1 MVHANWTRIAC
12 VTSGC
17 LPAVHGQSVPLFCGC
32 HFIVEFASDLP
43 TRRTR
48 AGACWPDAPR
58 FSHLR
63 GPCATASSTS
73 LRTCV
78 RRARRLEPGCS
89 PPPPNSHAPG
99 ASRAPSLR
107 AQRLCLSGCTPPP
120 PRRTSCRPFC
130 LLPPTR
136 GPAWPTVPGAL
147 RRADR
152 TCHGVGPPRLPRC
165 AAAARCARCARC
177 CPRGGR
183 EEATWCAPT
192 GTACS
197 WRSGCARSLF
207 SLPPAFCA
215 TYSLRASFYGPVA
228 VGHLCLYR
236 RSSAVPTYHL

>member
-17 LPAVHGQSVPLFCGC
+17 LPAVHGQSVSLFCGC

-48 AGACWPDAPR
+48 AGACWSDAPR

-63 GPCATASSTS
+63 GTCATASSTS

-120 PRRTSCRPFC
+120 PRRTSCRPLC

-152 TCHGVGPPRLPRC
+152 TCHGVGPPSELGTPLTNAGFVTRSFVKRMRYECAFVWPFVRC
-165 AAAARCARCARC
+165 TFVCVAFVIRKSIVWAA
-177 CPRGGR
+177 
-183 EEATWCAPT
+183 
-192 GTACS
+192 
-197 WRSGCARSLF
+197 
-207 SLPPAFCA
+207 
-215 TYSLRASFYGPVA
+215 
-228 VGHLCLYR
+228 
-236 RSSAVPTYHL
+236 